1 MVKKLIKIKTKEEFQ
16 DLLSQGYKV
25 VNSYTRFGMSRD
37 EKSEINSDCNFG
49 YLFLEKEDSKITVDC
64 SELGLLFASQYT
76 QFADVDRTYFDKIS
90 DHTEKSDIEWYTYD
104 YFNQRRKPCLHIE
117 KINSK
122 NTEKIILFLKAHV
135 KNEMESY
142 SKNNL
147 GKNLFNIFSHVL
159 LINENNDKIDCDVL
173 DKNELTIQKIN
184 QLRKNAKTK
193 QNSFVF
199 SFFNFYSKSSKS
211 KFHPDFFIGCIFYD
225 LKNQK
230 TISFNLTSMYEE
242 GENNNFK
249 GGVMF
254 AHCCNQAFE
263 KSFQKESFLSM
274 LHVSILHTTYTPIP
288 WLFFAI
294 IYPINEIL
302 QDSENE
308 DYFINISEFFVF
320 GISKEL
326 NTQES
331 FYYDNITK
339 VRKGRAV
346 IQLDLFKDKKINY
359 QLRFDVSKEEK
370 FLHVDFGYYQNT
382 SMIKLLS
389 HYPIDMKMV
398 KNFSKRLF
406 VSIMSSGFYDPK
418 FAEILKYKLKNT
430 PEIVRKYKELSEPL
444 KIIHNSGETAQWIKD
459 NGLLEEFQKIY
470 FNSKDIDM
478 KKYYQISNKNSGLFS
493 KNEKGKIHFT
503 YNGLMVLVR
512 LMSEDDPKLQLIKNY
527 LSKSNYP

>member
-1 MVKKLIKIKTKEEFQ
+1 MAKKLIKIKTEKEFQ

-25 VNSYTRFGMSRD
+25 VNSYSRFGMSKD
-37 EKSEINSDCNFG
+37 EKGEITPDYNFG
-49 YLFLEKEDSKITVDC
+49 YLFLEKGDSKITVDC

-104 YFNQRRKPCLHIE
+104 YFDQRGKPCVHIE

-122 NTEKIILFLKAHV
+122 NTEKIILFLKAYV

-147 GKNLFNIFSHVL
+147 GKNLFNIFSNVF
-159 LINENNDKIDCDVL
+159 LINENNNQIDCDVL
-173 DKNELTIQKIN
+173 NKNELTIQKIN
-184 QLRKNAKTK
+184 QLRKNGETK
-193 QNSFVF
+193 QNSFLF
-199 SFFNFYSKSSKS
+199 SFFNFYSKSPKS
-211 KFHPDFFIGCIFYD
+211 EFHPDFFIGCILYD

-242 GENNNFK
+242 CENNDFK

-254 AHCCNQAFE
+254 AHCCNKVFE

-294 IYPINEIL
+294 LYPINEL
-302 QDSENE
+302 TKDSKNK
-308 DYFINISEFFVF
+308 DYFINIPELFVF

-339 VRKGRAV
+339 IRKGRAV
-346 IQLDLFKDKKINY
+346 IQLDLNKDKKINY
-359 QLRFDVSKEEK
+359 QLRFDVSKKEK
-370 FLHVDFGYYQNT
+370 FLHIDFGYYQNT
-382 SMIKLLS
+382 TMSKLLS
-389 HYPIDMKMV
+389 HYSIDMEMV
-398 KNFSKRLF
+398 RNYSKRLF
-406 VSIMSSGFYDPK
+406 VSIISSGFYDPE

-444 KIIHNSGETAQWIKD
+444 KIIHNSVETAQWIKD
-459 NGLLEEFQKIY
+459 NGLLEEVQKIY

-478 KKYYQISNKNSGLFS
+478 KKYYQISKKNSGIFH
-493 KNEKGKIHFT
+493 KDEKGIIHFT
-503 YNGLMVLVR
+503 YTGLMVLVR
-512 LMSEDDPKLQLIKNY
+512 LMVGDDPKLQLIQNY
-527 LSKSNYP
+527 LSKSNHP